1 MTRNS
6 SRAVLALTG
15 AALFMIVLDNLI
27 VASALPS
34 IERGLDA
41 PINSAEW
48 VLDAYILSFAVLIL
62 TGSALGER
70 FGRRKVFIIGLA
82 IFTAASAAGALVGQH
97 RRAGGG
103 ARGAGSR
110 QRDPHAAD
118 AHPPVERL
126 PAREARRRARHLV
139 VDRRPRR
146 GGRTARRRDPDQ
158 HAVVALDLLGQRAGG
173 HRARS
178 C

>member
-6 SRAVLALTG
+6 NRAVLALTG

-27 VASALPS
+27 VASALPA

-70 FGRRKVFIIGLA
+70 FGRRKVFIVGARALHGRVGRRRA
-82 IFTAASAAGALVGQH
+82 VAQHRPAGRGP
-97 RRAGGG
+97 RRAG
-103 ARGAGSR
+103 R
-110 QRDPHAAD
+110 
-118 AHPPVERL
+118 
-126 PAREARRRARHLV
+126 
-139 VDRRPRR
+139 
-146 GGRTARRRDPDQ
+146 RRRDPDAA
-158 HAVVALDLLGQRAGG
+158 HASRCSPPPTRRGRGVALGIWSAIAGLGVAAGPLAGG
-173 HRARS
+173 